1 MGIKNYVRQVR
12 PVQESYVN
20 HLDKIQNLYSLYEG
34 SSLNR
39 KELIKP
45 AGKGPNTGVP
55 RIEIFANKIS
65 KGEEHMLDDGTTIV
79 IKQITMDG
87 KTYASKD
94 MKSMVTDFE
103 DATKISI
110 TDPATAWGD
119 IAKTPEYGGEG
130 GGTKISTST
139 QELMTA
145 TIVLLGKKYNSKKI
159 TVEDAAEII
168 KAAEGKWDAV
178 EGSKGKEKLLKQFAN
193 NWYDLATA
201 VSSANAIL
209 DMVPNPTKVY
219 WTGQS
224 WHDDIK
230 IFNPDI
236 VGVKDYNSSD
246 IVVSDGKKFW
256 GLSLKKKESRDST
269 DPTLINKPISGSKSF
284 LKSLI
289 SDEGM
294 SQAELD
300 SIENKKNEFFT
311 NIIASYLIAPENKR
325 TTYKNLKTMR
335 SAVAVV
341 KKLDDKK
348 RKEEIG
354 RIPNKFVN
362 TQLTTEANLFWKEVD
377 KVLKSHAEE
386 FMVSFIKLVFRYELK
401 DHLEDLIAQG
411 KTFEFYLLTGIGKRV
426 GDEIG
431 IEPADVKDLPSTV
444 QALSRIF
451 RNPSALNLGDTPGR
465 KLPWEV
471 DLNAVGTKKPP
482 AKLFYT
488 IFYGKAPLLNLEIRY
503 KGSKTVEPQFQC
515 TATPV
520 FKTLMKVKK

>member
-1 MGIKNYVRQVR
+1 MSLQQYVRQVKPR
-12 PVQESYVN
+12 NESYTPPVE
-20 HLDKIQNLYSLYEG
+20 KIQHLYYLYEG
-34 SSLNR
+34 SKLNR
-39 KELIKP
+39 GELLKP

-55 RIEIFANKIS
+55 RIEIFADKIA

-94 MKSMVTDFE
+94 MKSMVVDFE
-103 DATKISI
+103 DATKIAI
-110 TDPATAWGD
+110 TDPATNWKNM
-119 IAKTPEYGGEG
+119 AKTPEYGGEG

-145 TIVLLGKKYNSKKI
+145 TIVLLGKKYDSEKI

-178 EGSKGKEKLLKQFAN
+178 EGSKGKETLLKQFAN

-209 DMVPNPTKVY
+209 SMVPSPTKVY

-246 IVVSDGKKFW
+246 IVVTDGKKFW

-269 DPTLINKPISGSKSF
+269 DPTLINKPITGKKSF
-284 LKSLI
+284 LSALI
-289 SDEGM
+289 ADGAM
-294 SQAELD
+294 SQQELD
-300 SIENKKNEFFT
+300 NIENKKNEFFT
-311 NIIASYLIAPENKR
+311 NIIASYWIAPENKR
-325 TTYKNLKTMR
+325 TTYKHLKTMR
-335 SAVAVV
+335 RAVPAAA
-341 KKLDDKK
+341 KLGDKE

-354 RIPNKFVN
+354 RIPNKYVN
-362 TQLTTEANLFWKEVD
+362 TQLTTKGNVFWQEVD
-377 KVLKSHAEE
+377 KVLRDHAEE

-451 RNPSALNLGDTPGR
+451 RNPSALNLGATPGR
-465 KLPWEV
+465 ALPWEV
-471 DLNAVGTKKPP
+471 DLKKIGTRKPP

-488 IFYGKAPLLNLEIRY
+488 IFYGKAALLNLEIRY
-503 KGSKTVEPQFQC
+503 KGSKTAEPQFQC

-520 FKTLMKVKK
+520 FKTLMSVKK